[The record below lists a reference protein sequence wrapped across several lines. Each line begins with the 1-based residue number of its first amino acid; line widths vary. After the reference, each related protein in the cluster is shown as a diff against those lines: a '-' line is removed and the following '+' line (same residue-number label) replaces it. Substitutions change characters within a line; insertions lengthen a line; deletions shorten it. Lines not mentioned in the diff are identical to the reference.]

1 MSESTAETTTTE
13 TAPTGETPPA
23 AESPSGPT
31 PPWGDA
37 SEFNPEKAWNL
48 IQNLRSDLSAAKASV
63 ETARSEAKAQTE
75 ALTVK
80 AQEAE
85 DSAAEVA
92 ISLHRERAAR
102 RHRLNDDQAEFLSE
116 LTDPDAIDARAEK
129 LAALT
134 AEANRPVDHA
144 QGSTNGGTTK
154 TSTAD
159 QFAATVSDLL

>member
-1 MSESTAETTTTE
+1 MSESTETTTTE

-48 IQNLRSDLSAAKASV
+48 IQNLRSDLSSAKASV
-63 ETARSEAKAQTE
+63 ETARTEAKAQAD
-75 ALTVK
+75 ALTLK

-85 DSAAEVA
+85 ESAAEVA

-102 RHRLNDDQAEFLSE
+102 KWRLSDDQSEFLAE
-116 LTDPDAIDARAEK
+116 LTDPEAIDARAEK

-134 AEANRPVDHA
+134 AEANRPVDPT
-144 QGSTNGGTTK
+144 QGSTAAGTTK

-159 QFAATVSDLL
+159 QFATTVRELL